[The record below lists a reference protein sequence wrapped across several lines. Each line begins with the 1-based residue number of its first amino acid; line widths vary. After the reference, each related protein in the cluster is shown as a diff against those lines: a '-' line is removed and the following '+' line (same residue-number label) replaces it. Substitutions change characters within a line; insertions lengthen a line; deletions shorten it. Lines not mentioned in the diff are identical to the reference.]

1 MISRL
6 YQEAQT
12 SQLQVRSLFPSI
24 WIHFGTQAEEY
35 LLIRCTNHASV
46 RALFTSPDSNITDWD
61 AVPPG
66 WYATVGGLWVWHSRR
81 RYVPG
86 HPTHARGALHDKHPK
101 RILSLPESDKRRL
114 LLTRISGSYIRW
126 YCLHSVILTCHFYWE
141 GCPWSCSSV
150 SLPFLFAT
158 KRLAIHICN
167 ISLQLRHLY
176 LYLDHLC
183 ALDTTGSANF
193 HSRVTYNLLR

>member
-1 MISRL
+1 MVRGGNHLISRL

-86 HPTHARGALHDKHPK
+86 HPTHARELYTTDTQKESY
-101 RILSLPESDKRRL
+101 RDLSL
-114 LLTRISGSYIRW
+114 TRGD
-126 YCLHSVILTCHFYWE
+126 YCLLVYRVPIYDGTAYT
-141 GCPWSCSSV
+141 V
-150 SLPFLFAT
+150 SF
-158 KRLAIHICN
+158 
-167 ISLQLRHLY
+167 
-176 LYLDHLC
+176 
-183 ALDTTGSANF
+183 
-193 HSRVTYNLLR
+193 